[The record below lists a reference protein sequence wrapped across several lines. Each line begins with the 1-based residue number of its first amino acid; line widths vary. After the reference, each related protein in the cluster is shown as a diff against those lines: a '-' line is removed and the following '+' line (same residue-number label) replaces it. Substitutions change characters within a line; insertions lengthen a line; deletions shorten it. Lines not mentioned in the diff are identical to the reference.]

1 MSTLRRRLLSS
12 LLVLL
17 LLAAL
22 AAVAFAP
29 LRRAPPRVPPVTPTG
44 LTRAGQVVDRPSAA
58 GVGLP
63 MEARPLCRQP
73 ESCSP

>member
-1 MSTLRRRLLSS
+1 MSAIRRRLLSG

-22 AAVAFAP
+22 AVIAFAP
-29 LRRAPPRVPPVTPTG
+29 LRRAPPRVAPVTPTG
-44 LTRAGQVVDRPSAA
+44 LTRSGQVVGRPSPA

-63 MEARPLCRQP
+63 VEARPLCRQP

>member
-1 MSTLRRRLLSS
+1 MSLMRRRLLSS

-29 LRRAPPRVPPVTPTG
+29 LRRAPQRTPPVTPTG
-44 LTRAGQVVDRPSAA
+44 LTRSGQVVDRPSHS

-63 MEARPLCRQP
+63 VEARPLCRQP